1 MKTICISLNDD
12 LAEQL
17 LAFLKKVGG
26 SEKEVYIQQKPREEH
41 TSDLVDFFRSSPLVG
56 ELQIERNDEK
66 YKERITF

>member
-26 SEKEVYIQQKPREEH
+26 SEKEVYIQQKPGEKKAV
-41 TSDLVDFFRSSPLVG
+41 DIVDFFRTSPLLG
-56 ELQIERNDEK
+56 ELEIERNDEI
-66 YKERITF
+66 YKGRMTF